1 MENFFNPETSCI
13 EINGTGKFFYDGFS
27 FKLNGNYLLMFYKGK
42 ELGRAKLTKTSKTIK
57 NKTEFNKLVKAGLSV
72 FDEHMGPEETV
83 IQDLIYDVE
92 YYISTDLDIDGVA
105 YKTTS
110 FKQDL
115 LENQSDA
122 NALVTLA
129 SDMEERFHIIR
140 TVDDKFYYL
149 DDNIGYFQPLS
160 SGKYGLLV
168 KNAHGIKLF
177 DYNVD
182 RSLSSIKGD
191 TEVNNHLWEFKN
203 RYYLNCEN
211 INNYGVYQYDEPQ
224 LTTRKF
230 IFNGELLEYDPMVK
244 ILNDN
249 PTLMEKTL
257 REILIPKNNPEDT
270 RTYMDFLYLLG
281 ESFIIGNV
289 SKNIITY
296 YEPRGNNGKSVLK
309 RIIKTVHK
317 TGYKDIEPKM
327 FGDKFF
333 KSYIDN
339 SNVIVL
345 DECRPDSLDKYYAEL
360 KNISSGDDEGGMRVA
375 FSSDYHEGQGN
386 GVFYILTNE
395 LLDIPLSDEA
405 LLHRFLIY
413 KLANRFVTPK
423 TDENGNECLSE
434 NEYKMNLNLA
444 NEIANDEKGLQWLVN
459 SAIKQYKSYDFER
472 QPASVTKEII
482 IDENVIRKTIEEQ
495 TKLSSDAWTSNSIIV
510 DYLIDV
516 YEYLNNY
523 GREEIAVRVGK
534 ELKNVYRSAL
544 EKKKSNSETLYN
556 IEFNDK
562 VNIKLN

>member
-13 EINGTGKFFYDGFS
+13 EINNSGNAFYDGFS
-27 FKLNGNYLLMFYKGK
+27 FKLNGNYLLIFYKGK

-375 FSSDYHEGQGN
+375 FSSDYHEAQGN

-413 KLANRFVTPK
+413 KLANRFVNPE
-423 TDENGNECLSE
+423 TDENGNECLGE
-434 NEYKMNLNLA
+434 NEYKMNLNLL